1 MHLFFELVVTEFT
14 LRVSVRRRT
23 SHLHLRAGCACAVR
37 RMQPRACSNARFR
50 ACT

>member
-23 SHLHLRAGCACAVR
+23 SHLHLRAGCAYTL
-37 RMQPRACSNARFR
+37 QSNSS
-50 ACT
+50 TL